1 MKKQQKPSTSDC
13 CLVDGLNE
21 WTKSKGEM
29 EERMRGR
36 KERKEEKRRKETR
49 QLNSIHETGL
59 DPVTR

>member
-36 KERKEEKRRKETR
+36 KERKEEKRRKETKR
-49 QLNSIHETGL
+49 SGMK
-59 DPVTR
+59 

>member
-21 WTKSKGEM
+21 WTMSKGEM

-36 KERKEEKRRKETR
+36 KERKEEKRRKETKR
-49 QLNSIHETGL
+49 SG
-59 DPVTR
+59 RK